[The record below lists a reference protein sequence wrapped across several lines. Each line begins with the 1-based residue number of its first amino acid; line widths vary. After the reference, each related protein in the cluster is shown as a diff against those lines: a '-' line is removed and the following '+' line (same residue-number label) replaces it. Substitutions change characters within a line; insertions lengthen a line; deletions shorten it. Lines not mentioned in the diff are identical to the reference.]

1 MPSRYTVSPLARE
14 DIKSILKYIA
24 RDNRAAARN
33 VRLRMTEKF
42 RIVGHNPEFGEA
54 CDEIRPGLRF
64 TLVGNYVIYYRYEA
78 TKVLIV
84 RVLHGARDRDRLL

>member
-1 MPSRYTVSPLARE
+1 MPRYVVSPLARE
-14 DIKSILKYIA
+14 DLKSIHKYIA
-24 RDNRAAARN
+24 RDNRGAARD

-42 RIVGHNPEFGEA
+42 RMVGHNPEFGEP

-64 TLVGNYVIYYRYEA
+64 TLVGNYVIYYRLEA
-78 TKVLIV
+78 KKVLIV

>member
-1 MPSRYTVSPLARE
+1 MSGSVVSPLARQ

-42 RIVGHNPEFGEA
+42 RMVGHNPEFGES

-84 RVLHGARDRDRLL
+84 RVLHGARDRDQFL